1 MSCMRTKKVEETTPL
16 GANGTYTSPVIKTE
30 MYNQIRGLVEVDQQG
45 TLEIE
50 ESEDT
55 VKWIKTDTITINSA
69 TSRAF
74 RFNCNAYYARLKYT
88 NGGTPQNTFFLVAFA
103 DPFNV

>member
-1 MSCMRTKKVEETTPL
+1 MRTKKVEETTPL
-16 GANGTYTSPVIKTE
+16 GANDTYTSPVIKTE

-103 DPFNV
+103 DPFSV

>member
-1 MSCMRTKKVEETTPL
+1 MSCMRTKKVEEKTPL
-16 GANGTYTSPVIKTE
+16 DANGEYVSPVINTE

-50 ESEDT
+50 ESEDQVT
-55 VKWIKTDTITINSA
+55 WIKTDTITINTPTARS
-69 TSRAF
+69 F
-74 RFNCNAYYARLKYT
+74 RFTCHAYYARLKYT

-103 DPFNV
+103 DPFN